1 MQPLNILNNFRG
13 AIFDM
18 DGTLIDS
25 LMLWNIVWERFGER
39 FCGGEGFAPTADD
52 DKKVRTMTLRDAM
65 NYIHARY
72 SVGESGEEL
81 LCEANGIITDFY
93 SNEVELKDGVLEFLG
108 FCHENGVKMC
118 IASATDLGL
127 IKLAAEHC
135 GIEKY
140 FECILSCAEIGKG
153 KDQPDI
159 YIKALERL
167 GTDAD
172 ETYIFED
179 SHIAVETARRL
190 SINTVGIYDR
200 YNYEHDKIKSAA
212 SVYIGKG
219 ETLRKLIEK

>member
-1 MQPLNILNNFRG
+1 
-13 AIFDM
+13 M

-25 LMLWNIVWERFGER
+25 LMLWNIIWARFGEKY
-39 FCGGEGFAPTADD
+39 CGGKDFSPSAAD

-65 NYIHARY
+65 NFIHAQY

-81 LCEANGIITDFY
+81 LAETNRIMTEFY
-93 SNEVELKDGVLEFLG
+93 RNEVKLKDGVREFLD
-108 FCHENGVKMC
+108 FCYENGVKMC
-118 IASATDLGL
+118 IASATDIGL
-127 IKLAAEHC
+127 IKLAVEHC
-135 GIEKY
+135 MIGKY

-179 SHIAVETARRL
+179 SHIAVETASRL

-200 YNYEHDKIKSAA
+200 YNYDQNKIKAVT
-212 SVYIGKG
+212 SVYIGEG
-219 ETLRKLIEK
+219 ETLRNLIE